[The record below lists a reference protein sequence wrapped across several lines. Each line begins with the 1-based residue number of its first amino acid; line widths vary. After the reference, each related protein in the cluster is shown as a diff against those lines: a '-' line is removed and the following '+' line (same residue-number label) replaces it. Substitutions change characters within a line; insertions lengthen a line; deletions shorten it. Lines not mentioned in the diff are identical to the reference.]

1 MRHRLGSPRRLALLG
16 ALFWT
21 TAAAPLPRPDAD
33 LDRFIKGIGPVC
45 LKAPARTCIDRGFA
59 YADKDRSGTLSLP
72 ETEAVYQEVEDWKEA
87 NAQTLA
93 PADRQQI
100 NSVMTVIDTLGLGT
114 VFNGYDGNGDGQ
126 LSKSE
131 LLADLK
137 LDGRPLP
144 EILSDP
150 NAINWSNLT
159 ARAGMAG
166 PLIKRL
172 FSF

>member
-1 MRHRLGSPRRLALLG
+1 MRHRQGSPRRLLLLG
-16 ALFWT
+16 ALLWT
-21 TAAAPLPRPDAD
+21 TAAAPVPRPGAD
-33 LDRFIKGIGPVC
+33 LDRFIKGIGPLC
-45 LKAPARTCIDRGFA
+45 LKAPARACIDRGFA
-59 YADKDRSGTLSLP
+59 YADKDRSDTLSLP
-72 ETEAVYQEVEDWKEA
+72 ETEAVYQEVKAWKDA

-93 PADRQQI
+93 PGDRQQI
-100 NSVMTVIDTLGLGT
+100 NSVMTVVDTLGLGT

-126 LSKSE
+126 LTKTE
-131 LLADLK
+131 ILADLK
-137 LDGRPLP
+137 LDDRPLP

-150 NAINWSNLT
+150 SAINWGNLT